1 MLSLWI
7 HPLVA
12 STTTYAHQQTQENSS
27 HIANAFKWMKKSD
40 IIHVSS
46 YF

>member
-12 STTTYAHQQTQENSS
+12 STTTYVHQQTQGNSS
-27 HIANAFKWMKKSD
+27 HIANALRVTSFM
-40 IIHVSS
+40 
-46 YF
+46 

>member
-12 STTTYAHQQTQENSS
+12 STPTYVHQQTQGNSS
-27 HIANAFKWMKKSD
+27 RIADAFKWMKKSD